1 MHPDIKD
8 RLLQA
13 NAFILSM
20 PGVPCIFYPHWKAHG
35 DAIKPMI
42 LARKAVGVHS
52 ESAVSDEVIGNG
64 YRAVVTGTKGS
75 LILELGDA
83 CSSQSWG
90 YSEVAAGPGY
100 KMYITY
106 EASAPILTIHTPSTS
121 YRTSTM
127 SVKMTA
133 VGFGGTPTIY
143 YTLDGTD
150 PKSSLTK
157 QTYAGELSISGT
169 ATLKAYAEL
178 GGMQSEV
185 QTYTYTYIPPQEA
198 PITIS
203 FKKPSTWDKAYLY
216 TWTADEELP
225 TGSWPGVLLED
236 MNGAGFYYHIL
247 NNTQAREIYFIFS
260 NGAGIQSKDLLTYE
274 DVCYGWKAENAVP
287 VTCAQGG
294 VTTDIEETL
303 SPMTRPNLDVNL
315 PMYNM
320 LGQRVNETYHGIVI
334 QNGYKYIR

>member
-1 MHPDIKD
+1 
-8 RLLQA
+8 
-13 NAFILSM
+13 
-20 PGVPCIFYPHWKAHG
+20 
-35 DAIKPMI
+35 
-42 LARKAVGVHS
+42 
-52 ESAVSDEVIGNG
+52 
-64 YRAVVTGTKGS
+64 
-75 LILELGDA
+75 
-83 CSSQSWG
+83 
-90 YSEVAAGPGY
+90 
-100 KMYITY
+100 
-106 EASAPILTIHTPSTS
+106 
-121 YRTSTM
+121 
-127 SVKMTA
+127 MTT

-150 PKSSLTK
+150 PKSSSTK
-157 QTYAGELSISGT
+157 QTYSGQLAISGT
-169 ATLKAYAEL
+169 VTLKAYAEL

-247 NNTQAREIYFIFS
+247 NTTQAREIYFIFS

-294 VTTDIEETL
+294 VTTDIEEAL

-320 LGQRVNETYHGIVI
+320 LGQRVNEKYHGIVI